1 MARMIDAPAFL
12 DEETK
17 KEPAVHACET
27 DSPVVAAMAAVH
39 NAMTKLQEAVSGL
52 MDRESNLQIQIE
64 SLQESE
70 SDLLSQ
76 IKMLKQEG
84 QCGEPLERE
93 LLLENLDL
101 KAKIDEIDDMRKE
114 QVHALKQ
121 EIKELKAKIEEM
133 DAFHKEQVHSLKEEI
148 EQLKGT
154 FWKTVGSL
162 QTFKGSL

>member
-64 SLQESE
+64 SLHRSFPSKRNVKVSE
-70 SDLLSQ
+70 DTA
-76 IKMLKQEG
+76 G
-84 QCGEPLERE
+84 G
-93 LLLENLDL
+93 
-101 KAKIDEIDDMRKE
+101 AKG
-114 QVHALKQ
+114 LP
-121 EIKELKAKIEEM
+121 
-133 DAFHKEQVHSLKEEI
+133 
-148 EQLKGT
+148 
-154 FWKTVGSL
+154 
-162 QTFKGSL
+162 